1 MSSKYLEA
9 MELTIKTLTTAL
21 LGQLEDVI
29 AEGANLDRILQR
41 LLSKIG
47 WGVLSQVYEAISSQL
62 TQEYQAAGWKIE
74 RHPTVEFKTLFGVIE
89 IKSPYLMHPQN
100 AGGVRPMKE
109 VMGVEGHRYSD
120 AMDRALV
127 DFGSEKSFER
137 AARQFEEHYGWPVHR
152 GTVLR
157 RTEAVAEQAQQ
168 YVQERLQAT
177 SEGVPCSEETQPWV
191 VELDG
196 CDIRTGIFMRAHKAG
211 LTDRPADEVVR
222 VIQWQEVRTGL
233 VRPLQDN
240 DKHYICM
247 KGSYPQVCGQ
257 LFALAL
263 SQGMSP
269 STLVLSPGDGGN
281 GLQEEL
287 ARQFPNCQYILDVG
301 HLKSHF
307 YETAEALN
315 IDSKLRHRW
324 VNTYLD
330 QLWDNDVQRVIQ
342 QLNTLYEKT
351 ENDRVRRL
359 INHLKRFEGA
369 VDYGRF
375 EEQGWPVGSGE
386 VESAHRYI
394 PQERLKIPG
403 AIWDPQM
410 VNPMLALRVI
420 RANQWW
426 DDFWLWLQA
435 QRHPLLQVAA

>member
-9 MELTIKTLTTAL
+9 MELTIKTLSTAL

-29 AEGANLDRILQR
+29 AEGANLDRTLQR
-41 LLSKIG
+41 LLSRIG

-62 TQEYQAAGWKIE
+62 TQQYQAAGWKIE

-89 IKSPYLMHPQN
+89 IKSAYLVHPQN
-100 AGGVRPMKE
+100 TGGVRPIKE

-137 AARQFEEHYGWPVHR
+137 AARQFEEHYGWSVHR

-157 RTEAVAEQAQQ
+157 RTEAVAKQAQQ

-177 SEGVPCSEETQPWV
+177 CEVGPCSEEAQPWV

-196 CDIRTGIFMRAHKAG
+196 CDIRTGIFMRVPKAAPV
-211 LTDRPADEVVR
+211 DRPAEEVVR

-240 DKHYICM
+240 DKHYVCM

-257 LFALAL
+257 LLALAL

-269 STLVLSPGDGGN
+269 NTLVLSPGDGGN

-287 ARQFPNCQYILDVG
+287 ARQFPNFQYILDVG

-307 YETAEALN
+307 YETAEALK

-324 VNTYLD
+324 VDTYID
-330 QLWDNDVQRVIQ
+330 QLWDNDVQGVIQ
-342 QLNTLYEKT
+342 QLNTLYDKT
-351 ENDRVRRL
+351 QNDRVRRL

-375 EEQGWPVGSGE
+375 EEQGWPIGSGE

-420 RANQWW
+420 RANHWW

-435 QRHPLLQVAA
+435 QRHPLQVVA